1 MVIIW
6 ALKAPMLTNALL
18 FGKKGVFI
26 MINRIII
33 RLIRVVTLMFGLS
46 ILTFS
51 LLHLSP
57 LDPVNAYIGGDSSA
71 SPEQIEHFKEYWGLN
86 KSPFEQYISWV
97 SAILHGDFGM
107 SKLYRTPVID
117 IIRSRFLTSLALM
130 GVAWVLSGVI
140 GYCLG
145 VIAAIHRGKLLD
157 RIIKWYSYTLV
168 STPTFW
174 LALILLIVF
183 AVWLQWLPVGL
194 TVPAGVLEIDVTFK
208 DRIHHFILP
217 ALTLSFLGVA
227 NVAMHTR
234 EKMLDILDK
243 EFITFAKARG
253 ENQWQIFKNHG
264 FRNSILPAIA
274 LQFAYFGEL
283 FGGSVLAEQVFAY
296 PGLGSTLTTAGLK
309 GDIPL
314 LMGIILVSAA
324 FVFIGN
330 FIADIL
336 NTIVDP
342 RMKGGQ

>member
-1 MVIIW
+1 M
-6 ALKAPMLTNALL
+6 T
-18 FGKKGVFI
+18 KKIV
-26 MINRIII
+26 I

-51 LLHLSP
+51 LLHFSP
-57 LDPVNAYIGGDSSA
+57 MDPVNAYIGGDSSV
-71 SPEQIEHFKEYWGLN
+71 SPEQIEQFKEYWGLN
-86 KSPFEQYISWV
+86 KSPVEQYLSWIT
-97 SAILHGDFGM
+97 AILHGDFGV
-107 SKLYRTPVID
+107 SKLYRIPVID
-117 IIRSRFLTSLALM
+117 IIKSRFMTSLVLM
-130 GVAWVLSGVI
+130 GTAWVLSAGI
-140 GYCLG
+140 GYILG
-145 VIAAIHRGKLLD
+145 VIAAMNRGKVID
-157 RIIKWYSYTLV
+157 RVIKWYSYTLV

-183 AVWLQWLPVGL
+183 AVWLQWFPVGL
-194 TVPAGVLEIDVTFK
+194 TVPAGVLEADVQFA
-208 DRIHHFILP
+208 DRVRHFVLP

-227 NVAMHTR
+227 NVTMHTR

-243 EFITFAKARG
+243 EYITFAKARG
-253 ENQWQIFKNHG
+253 ESKWQIFKNHG

-314 LMGIILVSAA
+314 LMGIILISAV
-324 FVFIGN
+324 FVFMGN

-336 NTIVDP
+336 RTIVDP
-342 RMKGGQ
+342 RMKGDW